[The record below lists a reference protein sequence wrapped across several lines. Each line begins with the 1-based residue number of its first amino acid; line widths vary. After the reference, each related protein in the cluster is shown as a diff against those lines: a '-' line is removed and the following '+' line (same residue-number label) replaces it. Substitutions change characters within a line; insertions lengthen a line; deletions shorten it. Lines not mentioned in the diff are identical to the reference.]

1 MRQTSRD
8 AGVIHPNSGP
18 RRLWDFCAALV
29 AVAMV
34 LNPNVNV
41 MGSAFFVADAAL
53 NLHTGYVD
61 RGGTLILTAGS
72 IMRHYAAGWLLPD
85 VLGAL
90 TGPSAPLRRG
100 AVGSRDTWWAPCG
113 NQHLRCT
120 RHTG

>member
-1 MRQTSRD
+1 MTFMRQTSRD

-61 RGGTLILTAGS
+61 RGGTLILRRGR

-90 TGPSAPLRRG
+90 GPSALA
-100 AVGSRDTWWAPCG
+100 AVPCSSPALEKRALEAAP
-113 NQHLRCT
+113 
-120 RHTG
+120 HT